1 MGRSVGCAVG
11 RLTLL
16 LGGAR
21 SGKSRYALEWAS
33 AQGGRVLFVA
43 TAQAFDEEMSLRI
56 ARHKAERPAHW
67 GTLEAPLHVGAAI
80 ESAIEAAHESLE
92 SPWEVVVVDCMTL
105 LASNAILALEEGASS
120 DAARDAVLSEVDG
133 LLAAVER
140 STAHWLIVS
149 NEVGMG
155 IVPATR
161 LGRDYRDALGSA
173 NQKLAAAADRVQL
186 FVAGLPWQL
195 K

>member
-1 MGRSVGCAVG
+1 MG

-21 SGKSRYALEWAS
+21 SGKSRHALEWATK
-33 AQGGRVLFVA
+33 QGGRVLFVA
-43 TAQAFDEEMSLRI
+43 TAQAFDDEMTLRI
-56 ARHKAERPAHW
+56 QRHKSERPAHW
-67 GTLEAPLHVGAAI
+67 GTLEAPRQVGMAI
-80 ESAIEAAHESLE
+80 EEALAVSE
-92 SPWEVVVVDCMTL
+92 SPYEVIVVDCMTL
-105 LASNAILALEEGASS
+105 LASNAILALGENASS
-120 DAARDAVLSEVDG
+120 DAARDAVLAEVDG
-133 LLAAVER
+133 LLAAVTR
-140 STAHWLIVS
+140 SPAHWLIVS

-173 NQKLAAAADRVQL
+173 NQKLAAAADDVLL
-186 FVAGLPWQL
+186 FVAGLAWRL